1 MRKSMTLD
9 ALIQFVQSE
18 MESNKRHTGDKG
30 SMNRAKKNRWRT
42 VKLFK
47 GL

>member
-1 MRKSMTLD
+1 MTLD

-30 SMNRAKKNRWRT
+30 SMNRAKKKKIDEELLNYL
-42 VKLFK
+42 KDYK
-47 GL
+47 